1 MADSV
6 RLAIDE
12 GVARITIARPQ
23 QRNALDRA
31 TCQALVEAVTRAGN
45 DGTVRV
51 MLLRGEGEEAFC
63 AGADLG
69 ELAHLQASGEAVA
82 IREAFGA
89 VADCLLALE
98 RSPVPVVGMVF
109 GYALGGG
116 LGLAAACD
124 ILYVAEDARLG
135 LPELQIGLF
144 PMVVMAPI
152 LRSVGRK
159 RALELIFSAGIMDGT
174 EAARIGLASRAF
186 PREEL
191 EAATEELLRRMAV
204 FSPQI
209 LRLGRAGLTRA
220 DGLSLTQAVPWLLE
234 AITVVASTEEARQ
247 GVAAFLRRRTAGQ
260 ERHQE
265 VSG

>member
-1 MADSV
+1 MAGSV
-6 RLAIDE
+6 RLAVDE
-12 GVARITIARPQ
+12 GVARITIARPE

-31 TCQALVEAVTRAGN
+31 TCQALVEALARAGG
-45 DGTVRV
+45 DPAVRV
-51 MLLRGEGEEAFC
+51 ILLRGEGEEAFC

-69 ELAHLQASGEAVA
+69 ELAHLQATGGVA
-82 IREAFGA
+82 ATREVFGG
-89 VADCLLALE
+89 VAECLLALE

-109 GYALGGG
+109 GHALGGG

-159 RALELIFSAGIMDGT
+159 RALELIFSAGNIDGT
-174 EAARIGLASRAF
+174 EAARIGLATRAF
-186 PREEL
+186 PRDEL
-191 EAATEELLRRMAV
+191 EAATEDLVRRMAG
-204 FSPQI
+204 FSSRI
-209 LRLGRAGLTRA
+209 VRLGREAVARA
-220 DGLSLTQAVPWLLE
+220 DGLSLSQAVPWLLE

-247 GVAAFLRRRTAGQ
+247 GVAAFLKGRVARPRS
-260 ERHQE
+260 RE